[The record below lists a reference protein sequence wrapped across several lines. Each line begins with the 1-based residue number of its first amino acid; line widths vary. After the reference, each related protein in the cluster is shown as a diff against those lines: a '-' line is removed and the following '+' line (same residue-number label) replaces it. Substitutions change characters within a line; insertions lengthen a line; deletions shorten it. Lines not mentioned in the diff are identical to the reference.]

1 MSDDADFL
9 ATYMDYTKKQ
19 ESPGEFHLFT
29 AMTLVGA
36 ALGRKC
42 YMNRGYYKL
51 YPNFF
56 TILVAGSARC
66 RKSTAI
72 NIGIDLIKAVPTLK
86 VVKGKTT
93 PERFIQEIE
102 PVSGNGASINVLVHS
117 SELSVFLSKQQYSE
131 PLIHL
136 LTDLYDCP
144 NEWTYKT
151 KNKGENTLRDVFL
164 AIIAATTPDGVS
176 KGIPPSALEEGFASR
191 VLFVYRADT
200 DRRNAMPELTEE
212 EVCQREYLRIMLTEI
227 GQMEGE
233 FKLEQDAREWFIEWY
248 NNMEQPSDK
257 RMQGFF
263 GRKHD
268 HLLRF
273 GMVMAASSKRML
285 INIKDL
291 EGALTSVELIETTAP
306 QAFSEIG
313 GDQNTTFMSRAIVTL
328 QRRKRIAH
336 SELLRL
342 LYPLRADMFK
352 AIMETLIESC
362 FVKRD
367 ETRPNIYIWL
377 GDDEKGG
384 GSSGGSGPDTEG
396 PDIGPR

>member
-1 MSDDADFL
+1 MPDDFL
-9 ATYMDYTKKQ
+9 STYMDYTKKQ
-19 ESPGEFHLFT
+19 ESPAEFHLFT

-42 YMNRGYYKL
+42 YINRGYYKL

-72 NIGIDLIKAVPTLK
+72 NIGVDLVKAVPTLK

-102 PVSGNGASINVLVHS
+102 PASANGASINVLVHS

-151 KNKGENTLRDVFL
+151 KNKGENTLREVFL
-164 AIIAATTPDGVS
+164 AIIAATTPDGIS

-200 DRRNAMPELTEE
+200 DRRNAMPELTPAELD
-212 EVCQREYLRIMLTEI
+212 QREYLRIMLVQI
-227 GQMEGE
+227 GEMAGE
-233 FKLEQDAREWFIEWY
+233 FTLAPEAREWFVDWY
-248 NNMEQPSDK
+248 NEMEAPVDR

-273 GMVMAASSKRML
+273 GMVLAASERGMV
-285 INIKDL
+285 ITKDHL
-291 EGALTSVELIETTAP
+291 VGALTSVELIETTAP

-313 GDQNTTFMSRAIVTL
+313 GDYSTPFQARAITVL
-328 QRRKRIAH
+328 QRPKRITP
-336 SELLRL
+336 SELLTL
-342 LYPLRADMFK
+342 LYPLRAEGFK
-352 AIMETLIESC
+352 EIIETLIQSNL
-362 FVKRD
+362 VKRD
-367 ETRPNIYIWL
+367 ESQPNIYIWL
-377 GDDEKGG
+377 GPSEGVNPADSDGAKN
-384 GSSGGSGPDTEG
+384 DTNEG
-396 PDIGPR
+396 QYDKK

>member
-1 MSDDADFL
+1 MADDFL

-72 NIGIDLIKAVPTLK
+72 NIGVDLVKAVPTLK
-86 VVKGKTT
+86 VIKGKTT

-102 PVSGNGASINVLVHS
+102 PVSGTGASINVLVHS

-191 VLFVYRADT
+191 VLFVYKADT
-200 DRRNAMPELTEE
+200 DRRNAMPELTDE
-212 EVCQREYLRIMLTEI
+212 EVMQREYLRILLVQI
-227 GQMEGE
+227 GEMAGE
-233 FKLEQDAREWFIEWY
+233 FKLTQEAREWFINWY
-248 NNMEQPSDK
+248 NQMEAPADK
-257 RMQGFF
+257 RMHGFF

-273 GMVMAASSKRML
+273 GMVLAASEQRMGIQL
-285 INIKDL
+285 RDL
-291 EGALTSVELIETTAP
+291 EAALTSVELIETTAP

-313 GDQNTTFMSRAIVTL
+313 GDQNTTFMSRAMVTL

-336 SELLRL
+336 SELLRV
-342 LYPLRADMFK
+342 LYPLRADIFK

-362 FVKRD
+362 LVKRD
-367 ETRPNIYIWL
+367 ESKPNIYIWL
-377 GDDEKGG
+377 GETDGTPG
-384 GSSGGSGPDTEG
+384 ADTEEK
-396 PDIGPR
+396 

>member
-1 MSDDADFL
+1 MEGDNFL
-9 ATYMDYTKKQ
+9 DMYMEYTRKQ
-19 ESPGEFHLFT
+19 ESPAEFHLFT

-72 NIGIDLIKAVPTLK
+72 NIGVELVKSVPTLK
-86 VVKGKTT
+86 VIKGKTT

-102 PVSGNGASINVLVHS
+102 PVSGTGASINVLVHS

-191 VLFVYRADT
+191 VIFVYKADT
-200 DRRNAMPELTEE
+200 DRRNAMPELSEDE
-212 EVCQREYLRIMLTEI
+212 ISLREYLRLFLMDI

-233 FKLEQDAREWFIEWY
+233 FKLNADARAWFIKWY
-248 NNMEQPSDK
+248 NGMQPPADK
-257 RMQGFF
+257 RMEGFF

-273 GMVMAASSKRML
+273 SMVIASSQRRM
-285 INIKDL
+285 IIDPDDL
-291 EGALTSVELIETTAP
+291 EAALMSVNTIETTAP
-306 QAFSEIG
+306 GAFAEIG
-313 GDQNTTFMSRAIVTL
+313 GDQNTPFLSRAITTL

-342 LYPLRADMFK
+342 LYPIRADVFRG
-352 AIMETLIESC
+352 IMETLIEGC
-362 FVKRD
+362 YVKRD
-367 ETRPNIYIWL
+367 ESAPNIYIWL
-377 GDDEKGG
+377 GSEDGKN
-384 GSSGGSGPDTEG
+384 SEG
-396 PDIGPR
+396 PDEPN